1 MADDELPRIGA
12 PATRAL
18 VAIGVTTLSQAA
30 ERSASELS
38 ALHGFG
44 PRALRILR
52 TALAERGLRLAGDPA
67 VPGDEETDA

>member
-1 MADDELPRIGA
+1 MSGRDLPNIGA

-18 VAIGVTTLSQAA
+18 ASLGIAGLDDVVDRSEA
-30 ERSASELS
+30 ELL

-52 TALAERGLRLAGDPA
+52 DALAERGQSMCP
-67 VPGDEETDA
+67 